1 MKLSIVGPGAMG
13 CLFAA
18 KLSGAGADVTLLDYK
33 PERVEK
39 IGGVIRVEED
49 GAVAEYPVKVTA
61 DPADVAGSDGVI
73 FMVKAY
79 ATRQAAER
87 VREHVPAGAWVMCVQ
102 NGMGNVEILSEIFGS
117 SRAIA
122 GTSSHGAT
130 LLEPGKIRH
139 AGKGPT
145 FIGKVDKENPHDL
158 APVAELF
165 GAAGIETTASDN
177 VKGLLWKKLL
187 INVGI
192 NPLTALL
199 RVKNGELLER
209 QSALEVAMT
218 AVYEAALLAE
228 KDGVDF
234 EGADPFDLVKD
245 IMVKTAGN
253 ISSMRQDLEAGRRTE
268 IDFICGYVV
277 DRAQKE
283 GMSFAMNA
291 YLADAIRAAQKVEKE
306 E

>member
-1 MKLSIVGPGAMG
+1 MG

-18 KLSGAGADVTLLDYK
+18 KLSGAGAEVTLIDYK
-33 PERVEK
+33 PERAAQL
-39 IGGVIRVEED
+39 GGRIQVEED
-49 GAVAEYPVKVTA
+49 GAVSEYQLNISA
-61 DPADVAGSDGVI
+61 DPAAIEGSDGVI

-79 ATRQAAER
+79 ATREAAER
-87 VREHVPAGAWVMCVQ
+87 LREHVSPGAWVMCVQ
-102 NGMGNVEILSEIFGS
+102 NGMGNVEILSEIFGVE
-117 SRAIA
+117 RVLA

-145 FIGKVDKENPHDL
+145 FIGKADAANPHDP

-165 GAAGIETTASDN
+165 ASAGFETSVSDN
-177 VKGLLWKKLL
+177 VRSLLWKKLL

-199 RVKNGELLER
+199 RIKNGELLER
-209 QSALEVAMT
+209 ESALDVSRT
-218 AVYEAALLAE
+218 AVYEAALIAE

-234 EGADPFDLVKD
+234 QGEDPFELVKD
-245 IMVKTAGN
+245 IMAKTAGN
-253 ISSMRQDLEAGRRTE
+253 ISSMHQDIAAGRRTE

-277 DRAQKE
+277 ERARQE
-283 GMSFAMNA
+283 GMMAAMNA
-291 YLADAIRAAQKVEKE
+291 YLFEAIKTAERGEGGKE
-306 E
+306 